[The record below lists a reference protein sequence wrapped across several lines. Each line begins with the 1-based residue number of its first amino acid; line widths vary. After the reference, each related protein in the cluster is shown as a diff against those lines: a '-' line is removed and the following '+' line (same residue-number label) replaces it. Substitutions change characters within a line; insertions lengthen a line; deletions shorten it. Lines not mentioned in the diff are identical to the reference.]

1 MIKKIGNYEIIGEIG
16 KGAMGVVYKARD
28 LTIDRIVALK
38 TIRLPDA
45 STANERELIARLK
58 QEAQA
63 AGRLSHPNIVVI
75 YEYGEENGIAFISMG
90 FVEGREL
97 KSYMDSGEK
106 FSLETICNI
115 MSQTLD
121 ALAFS
126 HKNNIIHRDIKPSNI
141 MLMANGHVM
150 MTDFGIA
157 RLESSE
163 LTQAGVTMGT
173 PNFMSPEQCMGQRV
187 DGRSDL
193 FSAGVVLYQLLTG
206 EKPFDGPSIASI
218 LQKIITVEP
227 LPPSQLNMMIPIE
240 FDAVISKALAK
251 RPAERFPSVIGFA
264 AAIKAASEG
273 RAFEA
278 EGKKV
283 ENPDSTATLS
293 QVEDLEAPAVLST
306 ATGVNSDATVA
317 TSVSEIMIDDATVIS
332 SASETT
338 DDATVMFSAMDENV
352 ISQQE
357 TPAIEIP
364 VPPAVPPKIERG
376 NQEKTPSPMLKK
388 LLLGLP
394 ILVVLVASPFFYN
407 YFTAQ
412 SPEDGG
418 DTSVERDTPVTER
431 EIALNQPVPEKIL
444 PVNVKEPPI
453 VTKMQAD
460 TGDETADI
468 PTVTNSQVTEDLK
481 LETKLSIVTTS
492 LAIHSTPENVQVEI
506 VGHNRS
512 WVTPFVFEGGHGI
525 LQLYFS
531 KTGYQDLS
539 VVVELKEGEN
549 LPVHVKMFS
558 L

>member
-1 MIKKIGNYEIIGEIG
+1 MIKKIGNYEIIEEVG

-38 TIRLPDA
+38 TIRLPDT

-63 AGRLSHPNIVVI
+63 AGRLNHPNIVVI

-106 FSLETICNI
+106 FSLETICDI

-141 MLMANGHVM
+141 MIMANGHVM

-163 LTQAGVTMGT
+163 LTQAGATMGT

-227 LPPSQLNMMIPIE
+227 LPPSQLNMMIPVE

-251 RPAERFPSVIGFA
+251 RPAERFPSVVEFA

-273 RAFEA
+273 KAF
-278 EGKKV
+278 V
-283 ENPDSTATLS
+283 E
-293 QVEDLEAPAVLST
+293 E
-306 ATGVNSDATVA
+306 
-317 TSVSEIMIDDATVIS
+317 
-332 SASETT
+332 
-338 DDATVMFSAMDENV
+338 
-352 ISQQE
+352 
-357 TPAIEIP
+357 
-364 VPPAVPPKIERG
+364 
-376 NQEKTPSPMLKK
+376 EK
-388 LLLGLP
+388 
-394 ILVVLVASPFFYN
+394 
-407 YFTAQ
+407 
-412 SPEDGG
+412 
-418 DTSVERDTPVTER
+418 
-431 EIALNQPVPEKIL
+431 
-444 PVNVKEPPI
+444 
-453 VTKMQAD
+453 
-460 TGDETADI
+460 
-468 PTVTNSQVTEDLK
+468 
-481 LETKLSIVTTS
+481 
-492 LAIHSTPENVQVEI
+492 
-506 VGHNRS
+506 
-512 WVTPFVFEGGHGI
+512 
-525 LQLYFS
+525 
-531 KTGYQDLS
+531 
-539 VVVELKEGEN
+539 
-549 LPVHVKMFS
+549 
-558 L
+558 